1 MSTKSRAL
9 QLNKG
14 ILCPL
19 FELINASIDE
29 GLSSFDKFLSSKNSL
44 KPALRECFSLGG
56 GVNPRHYSVSALF
69 DNLTLIK
76 KTGVL
81 IHDQY

>member
-1 MSTKSRAL
+1 MKLLIGIFERMSTKSRAL

-19 FELINASIDE
+19 SELINASIDE
-29 GLSSFDKFLSSKNSL
+29 GLSSFDKILSSKNSL

-56 GVNPRHYSVSALF
+56 G
-69 DNLTLIK
+69 
-76 KTGVL
+76 G
-81 IHDQY
+81 

>member
-9 QLNKG
+9 QLNMG

-19 FELINASIDE
+19 SELVNTSIDE
-29 GLSSFDKFLSSKNSL
+29 GLSSFDKILSSKNSL

-56 GVNPRHYSVSALF
+56 GGKPAPLLRFSP
-69 DNLTLIK
+69 I
-76 KTGVL
+76 
-81 IHDQY
+81 

>member
-19 FELINASIDE
+19 SELVNASIDE
-29 GLSSFDKFLSSKNSL
+29 GLSSFDKILSSKNSL
-44 KPALRECFSLGG
+44 KPALRERFSLGG
-56 GVNPRHYSVSALF
+56 GGKPAPLLRF
-69 DNLTLIK
+69 RPI
-76 KTGVL
+76 
-81 IHDQY
+81 